1 MECGGKRSA
10 TPLSLTAAIFTFNRF
25 WHGKNY
31 LIKQVAPVI
40 MDEANEIVVIT
51 VYTFYF

>member
-10 TPLSLTAAIFTFNRF
+10 TPLSLTAVIFTFNRF
-25 WHGKNY
+25 WQGKNY

-40 MDEANEIVVIT
+40 MDEANEIVFIT